1 MTNDDQAP
9 NRIDFARAA
18 ALLAHHIRTDAEGVT
33 EMIRQAGED
42 NRLAALLL
50 AIVDTAIAEPGNSIG
65 TPQGVKDLGR
75 FAMDMRAAGEAPE
88 DDQRAHGKD
97 FQRGAMFYRYRLRR
111 DRDGLNAILTEAD
124 KAGRLSAL
132 IIAAAHLACLAPGS
146 ELATAGGLAGLERVA
161 LTMNQPETED
171 GEG

>member
-1 MTNDDQAP
+1 MTDNQAP
-9 NRIDFARAA
+9 NRADFARAA
-18 ALLAHHIRTDAEGVT
+18 ALLVHHIRADADGVN
-33 EMIRQAGED
+33 EIIRLAEEA

-75 FAMDMRAAGEAPE
+75 FAMDMRTADEAPD

-111 DRDGLNAILTEAD
+111 NRDGLNAILTEAD
-124 KAGRLSAL
+124 NAGRLSAL

-146 ELATAGGLAGLERVA
+146 KLATVGGLARLERVA